1 MVGLNGGFKR
11 VTRRMST
18 VQRDAGLYD
27 LTSKDLGNG
36 VTAAAGVADGLRPA
50 GALQYEKVTV
60 EGNTTTTVKGSV
72 MGAAGKGVN
81 ASGYAATS
89 TDYKDGDTTFRFQK
103 GAGFSYGSSLEV
115 TAGVRGDYIRKDG
128 EGLSPYFTATATGGS
143 AVAPSARLEVG
154 ACQKV
159 GLGALGDKQVCAG
172 VSQDSNGST
181 RTRMAFSQT
190 F

>member
-1 MVGLNGGFKR
+1 
-11 VTRRMST
+11 MST
-18 VQRDAGLYD
+18 VQKDSD
-27 LTSKDLGNG
+27 LFDVASKDLGNG
-36 VTAAAGVADGLRPA
+36 VTAAAGFADGLRPA
-50 GALQYEKVTV
+50 AALQYEKVTL
-60 EGNTTTTVKGSV
+60 EGNTTTTLKGSV
-72 MGAAGKGVN
+72 TGVVGKGVS

-143 AVAPSARLEVG
+143 AIPPSARLEVG

-159 GLGALGDKQVCAG
+159 GLGALGDKQICAG
-172 VSQDSNGST
+172 VSQDTNGNT
-181 RTRMAFSQT
+181 RTRVAFNQT